1 MIEIK
6 KDEVLKTLK
15 NAPVEKIQIFKAGV
29 YENYDVEIKAKY
41 NLRDKEIKISD
52 KCLVVLIDMS

>member
-1 MIEIK
+1 MKEVK
-6 KDEVLKTLK
+6 KDEALEALK
-15 NAPVEKIQIFKAGV
+15 NTPAEKIQIFKAGV

-41 NLRDKEIKISD
+41 NLRDKEVKISD

>member
-1 MIEIK
+1 MKEIK
-6 KDEVLKTLK
+6 KDEALEALK
-15 NAPVEKIQIFKAGV
+15 NTPAEKIQIFKTGV

-41 NLRDKEIKISD
+41 NLRDKEVKISD